1 MTKSSHSM
9 ALALVAALI
18 ACPALAS
25 GPGTKSKPGEHFDFA
40 KPKTEAEAREALR
53 DHSSEMVI
61 ALTKGDP
68 YGIHEESYYLEDATA
83 FLREAGILGATEGL
97 ALANVIEAVHL
108 ASEDEDLA
116 AIRKHM
122 PDLLSRIDH
131 VLIRPAGS

>member
-25 GPGTKSKPGEHFDFA
+25 GPGAKSKPGEHFDFA